1 MEYLKKYRDEHPE
14 GTNVRH
20 GSTCR
25 HFRARYSDART
36 VQGKALRA
44 VLEGIVDDLGGESAV
59 TVAQRLI
66 LARVKEKLISLDL
79 IGKWLDHRRELL
91 VSEAGEVPPVL
102 RGPYLTLSDSMR
114 KDLEVLYNLASKRP
128 TPRELTLDEYL
139 KKGRSGE

>member
-1 MEYLKKYRDEHPE
+1 LEYLKKYRDEHPE
-14 GTNVRH
+14 
-20 GSTCR
+20 
-25 HFRARYSDART
+25 
-36 VQGKALRA
+36 
-44 VLEGIVDDLGGESAV
+44 DDLGGESAV

-66 LARVKEKLISLDL
+66 LARVKQKLISLDL

-114 KDLEVLYNLASKRP
+114 KDLEVLYNLAAKRP